1 MAQKP
6 RWGELEE
13 EDDGGDYDYLLPPKQ
28 VIGPDEHG
36 LKITTT
42 TRVRKLANAR
52 LSKRA
57 MERRFWPKFGDA
69 VQEDVGARLTMVSTE
84 EIIFERPRAPGTS
97 SLDLKFHIIVTILYN
112 YLCEIVKTYVV

>member
-13 EDDGGDYDYLLPPKQ
+13 EADGGDYDYLLPPKQ

-36 LKITTT
+36 LKVQIQ
-42 TRVRKLANAR
+42 RR
-52 LSKRA
+52 SKRA
-57 MERRFWPKFGDA
+57 MKRRSWPKFGDA
-69 VQEDVGARLTMVSTE
+69 VQEDVGAKLTMVSTE

-97 SLDLKFHIIVTILYN
+97 SLDLKF
-112 YLCEIVKTYVV
+112 